1 MHVEKY
7 RWLVLAV
14 VSIALLLVA
23 IDMTVLYIALPTL
36 THELRASTSEKLWI
50 VNMYPLVVAGLLLGA
65 GTLGDRIGHK
75 RIFIIGLL
83 IFGVASL
90 LAAFSPTSAVLIL
103 ARGLLGVGAAA
114 MMPATLAIIS
124 LSFEDEDERSIAI
137 GIWAAV
143 ASGGAAAGPLM
154 GGALLE
160 YFWWGSVFLINVP
173 IVLIACLLSGL
184 LIKNIKNDSA
194 QPWDLVASLQITV
207 VLISL
212 AYAIKE
218 FAKQMPTYAD
228 VILALLIC
236 ISFALLF
243 ARRQRNS
250 EFPLVDMQVFRNPA
264 FSSAVLAGL
273 VVAGCLMGINLVLSQ
288 RLQLVL
294 ELSPLQTGLYF
305 LPLSLGAIVGSP
317 LCGWLLPRFRS
328 DRFLS
333 CVLTVYAAGIA
344 LFMFSFS
351 YSMYLQVSCL
361 FLLGACVG
369 ASMTA
374 ASNTIMSAAPPERAG
389 MAASIEEISYELGGG
404 LGIAIMGSLMSVVYS
419 RTLFIPESS
428 IDAELAR
435 DGIDS
440 AILMAEQLPGA
451 VGDSLVMNA
460 RLAFDNAVFSVMG
473 TTIVLLLIV
482 AVLVRLNFNTSV
494 KAAA

>member
-1 MHVEKY
+1 MNAKRH

-36 THELRASTSEKLWI
+36 THGLQASTSEKLWI

-75 RIFIIGLL
+75 RLFISGLL

-90 LAAFSPTSAVLIL
+90 LAAFSPTAAALIF

-124 LSFEDEDERSIAI
+124 LAFEEENERSIAI

-173 IVLIACLLSGL
+173 IVLIACVLSGW
-184 LIKNIKNDSA
+184 LIKNIKHDSA
-194 QPWDLVASLQITV
+194 QPWDLIASLQIMV

-218 FAKQMPTYAD
+218 FAKQVPSFAD
-228 VILALLIC
+228 VVLALAIC

-294 ELSPLQTGLYF
+294 GLSPLQTGLYF

-317 LCGWLLPRFRS
+317 LSGWLLPRFRS
-328 DRFLS
+328 DRFLVF
-333 CVLTVYAAGIA
+333 VLTVYAAGIA

-351 YSMYLQVSCL
+351 YSMYLQIPCL

-419 RTLFIPESS
+419 RTLFVSDNS
-428 IDAELAR
+428 INAELAR

-440 AILMAEQLPGA
+440 AIMMAEQLPGA
-451 VGDSLVMNA
+451 VGDTLVVNA
-460 RLAFDNAVFSVMG
+460 RLAFENSVFSVM
-473 TTIVLLLIV
+473 TAAIILLLVV
-482 AVLVRLNFNTSV
+482 AVFVRFNFSRV
-494 KAAA
+494 AKFAS

>member
-1 MHVEKY
+1 
-7 RWLVLAV
+7 LAV

-194 QPWDLVASLQITV
+194 QPWDLVASLQITPSV
-207 VLISL
+207 DKSRVCDQGICQAD
-212 AYAIKE
+212 AY
-218 FAKQMPTYAD
+218 
-228 VILALLIC
+228 
-236 ISFALLF
+236 
-243 ARRQRNS
+243 
-250 EFPLVDMQVFRNPA
+250 
-264 FSSAVLAGL
+264 
-273 VVAGCLMGINLVLSQ
+273 
-288 RLQLVL
+288 
-294 ELSPLQTGLYF
+294 
-305 LPLSLGAIVGSP
+305 
-317 LCGWLLPRFRS
+317 LCGCHS
-328 DRFLS
+328 
-333 CVLTVYAAGIA
+333 GIA
-344 LFMFSFS
+344 DLH
-351 YSMYLQVSCL
+351 
-361 FLLGACVG
+361 FLCPAVRP
-369 ASMTA
+369 SPTQQR
-374 ASNTIMSAAPPERAG
+374 I
-389 MAASIEEISYELGGG
+389 SIG
-404 LGIAIMGSLMSVVYS
+404 
-419 RTLFIPESS
+419 
-428 IDAELAR
+428 
-435 DGIDS
+435 
-440 AILMAEQLPGA
+440 
-451 VGDSLVMNA
+451 
-460 RLAFDNAVFSVMG
+460 
-473 TTIVLLLIV
+473 
-482 AVLVRLNFNTSV
+482 
-494 KAAA
+494 